1 MRILR
6 DTPSPRALLPVA
18 WVMMGLF
25 MFAPGKALAQGAIYE
40 PGELTS
46 QPKIADANQAR
57 TAILRSYTSALQE
70 AGLEGKVDVAFVVN
84 TDGSVDGSSITVV
97 SSPADGL
104 SEAAKVAVA
113 KIQFVPGEKDGQKVR
128 CQVVMPIRYTRG
140 E

>member
-1 MRILR
+1 
-6 DTPSPRALLPVA
+6 
-18 WVMMGLF
+18 MMGLF